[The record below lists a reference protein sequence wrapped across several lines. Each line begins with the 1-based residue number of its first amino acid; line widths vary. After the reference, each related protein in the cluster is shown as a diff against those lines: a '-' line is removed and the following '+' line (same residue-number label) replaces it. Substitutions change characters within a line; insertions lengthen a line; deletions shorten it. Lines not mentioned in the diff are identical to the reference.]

1 MQNNQLNRLLK
12 LINRT
17 GDRLVVL
24 DKDTESAVV
33 LMEIDEY
40 EKLLDGGP
48 RLENMSESD
57 ILDKI
62 NREVA
67 VWREKNLANSVS
79 MESEDDLAAPTTE
92 NTKNEPD
99 SEDLADEGAA
109 ENELE
114 IAEVSQKEA
123 EKPTEEPITINPI
136 VGPEEELKDVP
147 DDGEEEKFY
156 LEPV

>member
-24 DKDTESAVV
+24 DKDTDTSVV
-33 LMEIDEY
+33 MMEIDEY
-40 EKLLDGGP
+40 EKILNGGP
-48 RLENMSESD
+48 RLEDMSESD

-67 VWREKNLANSVS
+67 VWREKNMANSADAVL
-79 MESEDDLAAPTTE
+79 EE
-92 NTKNEPD
+92 EP
-99 SEDLADEGAA
+99 
-109 ENELE
+109 
-114 IAEVSQKEA
+114 VVC
-123 EKPTEEPITINPI
+123 KPTVEEEIPEIDEVEDEEIDEELAEISHKEVEKIPEEPITINPI
-136 VGPEEELKDVP
+136 IGPEVELKDLP

>member
-12 LINRT
+12 LVNRT

-24 DKDTESAVV
+24 DKETESAIVM
-33 LMEIDEY
+33 MEIDEY

-48 RLENMSESD
+48 RLEDMSESD

-62 NREVA
+62 NREIA
-67 VWREKNLANSVS
+67 IWREKNVANSAVS
-79 MESEDDLAAPTTE
+79 DMEEEPAAQSPVVI
-92 NTKNEPD
+92 
-99 SEDLADEGAA
+99 EDLPETGDLEDEIID
-109 ENELE
+109 EDL
-114 IAEVSQKEA
+114 AEVSQKEVKKA
-123 EKPTEEPITINPI
+123 AEEPITINPI

>member
-12 LINRT
+12 LVNRT

-24 DKDTESAVV
+24 DKETESAIVM
-33 LMEIDEY
+33 MEIDEY

-48 RLENMSESD
+48 RLEDMSESD

-62 NREVA
+62 NREIA
-67 VWREKNLANSVS
+67 IWREKNVANSAVS
-79 MESEDDLAAPTTE
+79 DIEE
-92 NTKNEPD
+92 EPAVQ
-99 SEDLADEGAA
+99 SPMVIEDLPETGDLEDEIID
-109 ENELE
+109 EDL
-114 IAEVSQKEA
+114 AEVSQKDV
-123 EKPTEEPITINPI
+123 EKAVEEPITINPI

>member
-24 DKDTESAVV
+24 DKDTETAIVM
-33 LMEIDEY
+33 MEIDEY
-40 EKLLDGGP
+40 EKILNGGP
-48 RLENMSESD
+48 RLEDMSESD
-57 ILDKI
+57 ILDRI

-67 VWREKNLANSVS
+67 VWREKNIAN
-79 MESEDDLAAPTTE
+79 MDT
-92 NTKNEPD
+92 PD
-99 SEDLADEGAA
+99 QVEEVVVPKPIEVEDLPEISELEDEGAEEDFA
-109 ENELE
+109 E
-114 IAEVSQKEA
+114 ISPKEA
-123 EKPTEEPITINPI
+123 EKVVEEPITINPI
-136 VGPEEELKDVP
+136 IGPEVELKDVP

>member
-1 MQNNQLNRLLK
+1 MQNNQLNRLLQ

-24 DKDTESAVV
+24 DRETDATVV
-33 LMEIDEY
+33 MMEVEEY
-40 EKLLDGGP
+40 EKLLNGGP
-48 RLENMSESD
+48 RLEDMSEAD

-67 VWREKNLANSVS
+67 VWREKNLANETSTAI
-79 MESEDDLAAPTTE
+79 E
-92 NTKNEPD
+92 
-99 SEDLADEGAA
+99 EDLEGFTPVSVADTDKNA
-109 ENELE
+109 ENEPKYMENLAN
-114 IAEVSQKEA
+114 ISQKEVKK
-123 EKPTEEPITINPI
+123 ETEEPITINPI

-147 DDGEEEKFY
+147 HDGEEEQFY

>member
-24 DKDTESAVV
+24 DKDTETAIVM
-33 LMEIDEY
+33 MEIDEY
-40 EKLLDGGP
+40 EKILNGGP
-48 RLENMSESD
+48 RLEDMSESD
-57 ILDKI
+57 ILDRI

-67 VWREKNLANSVS
+67 VWREKNIANMDISDTV
-79 MESEDDLAAPTTE
+79 EEPVAPKPIE
-92 NTKNEPD
+92 V
-99 SEDLADEGAA
+99 EDLPEISEIEDEGAEEDFA
-109 ENELE
+109 E
-114 IAEVSQKEA
+114 ISQKEA
-123 EKPTEEPITINPI
+123 EKVVAEPITINPI
-136 VGPEEELKDVP
+136 IGPEVELKDVP